1 MKFCKHC
8 GSQIADDAVCNCP
21 AAVAERQGQAAPQQP
36 APYASPYAAQGA
48 AQPAGES
55 KFVKSLKNV
64 PQVLLS
70 YFKNPK
76 EVVATCKQTG
86 DVIVAAAYTFILF
99 IALLAANS
107 CIFGKICV
115 VFGPFA
121 ALSSLSFSASSASV
135 LGFNFGFVL
144 LAALMETVA
153 ITALYT
159 LGKFV
164 LIALNVKP
172 LNAGKAITD
181 SFISFGVNSIVPI
194 ASIIVGGL
202 FYMLTSFIANI
213 FFIFAAA
220 WYIIAALSELKDELP
235 PAQNSFVRILT
246 TALVVG
252 AALFL
257 YGLIYNASFMMNLSG
272 ASVSTVDFM
281 FSMVSSVTSSL
292 GGLSGLY

>member
-21 AAVAERQGQAAPQQP
+21 DAVAERQGQAEPQQP
-36 APYASPYAAQGA
+36 VSYVSPYAAQEA
-48 AQPAGES
+48 AQPMGEN
-55 KFVKSLKNV
+55 KFVKSLKNL
-64 PQVLLS
+64 PQALLS
-70 YFKNPK
+70 YIKDPK
-76 EVVATCKQTG
+76 QTVAISKQTG
-86 DVIVAAAYTFILF
+86 DVIVAAIYTFILF

-115 VFGPFA
+115 AFGPFA
-121 ALSSLSFSASSASV
+121 SLASYASPV
-135 LGFNFGFVL
+135 AGFGFNFGLVL
-144 LAALMETVA
+144 LASLMETVA

-164 LIALNVKP
+164 LLALNVKP

-194 ASIIVGGL
+194 AAIVVGGL

-213 FFIFAAA
+213 FFIFAAI
-220 WYIIAALSELKDELP
+220 WYVIAALSELKDELP
-235 PAQNSFVRILT
+235 LAQNSFVRILT
-246 TALVVG
+246 TTLVVG

-257 YGLIYNASFMMNLSG
+257 YSLIYNVSFMMNLSG
-272 ASVSTVDFM
+272 ASVSMVDFV
-281 FSMVSSVTSSL
+281 FSMLSQVQSSL
-292 GGLSGLY
+292 SSLSGLY